1 MPPSKSSL
9 VLFASALVIAL
20 ALGAGTAEA
29 RPKRADRFQYTTSFS
44 CGATTGAGSAVDGEY
59 STAVN
64 LLNTGIS
71 DATVQASLALT
82 RPPIEPETGATS
94 SALDLVVS
102 AGGAL
107 QIDCEEIVD
116 DFLFVTPHAAGEA
129 LQGFLVIE
137 SDQPLEAE
145 AVHTATRLGG
155 GSEVSIDVERL
166 GERRVAQRP
175 VVAPSTVTIC
185 HIPPGNPSA
194 AQTIQVGS
202 SAVSAHRAHGDT
214 LGSCPR

>member
-1 MPPSKSSL
+1 MLPSKSSL
-9 VLFASALVIAL
+9 AFFCSALVVAL
-20 ALGAGTAEA
+20 ALGAGPANA
-29 RPKRADRFQYTTSFS
+29 GPKKADRFQYTTSFS

-59 STAVN
+59 ATAVN

-71 DATVQASLALT
+71 DATVQARLALS
-82 RPPIEPETGATS
+82 RPPVEPETGAIS
-94 SALDLVVS
+94 NALDLVVG

-116 DFLFVTPHAAGEA
+116 DFVFAVPLAAGEA

-137 SDQPLEAE
+137 SDQSLEAE
-145 AVHTATRLGG
+145 AVHTATSASGG
-155 GSEVSIDVERL
+155 EVSIDVKRL
-166 GERRVAQRP
+166 AERRVATRP
-175 VVAPSTVTIC
+175 VAAPSTVTIC

-214 LGSCPR
+214 LGSCPP